1 MTASSLIKTATYKG
15 LNMSYESFELIQ
27 HQRVCQLKLNRPDQ
41 LNSMDLNFWRE
52 FPQAIKAISQD
63 NSIRALVISSS
74 GKHFCAG
81 MDLAVFAQGIQDPDL
96 ELARK
101 HENMR
106 QLVLQLQDCFNALEA
121 LRIPVLAAVQGGCIG
136 GALDLVAACDMR
148 YCTDK
153 AFFSIEEIN
162 IGMTADLGSLQR
174 LPKLMPEGLV
184 RELAYSGRRL
194 AADQA
199 LQVGLVN
206 KVYADQEQ
214 METEVLAL
222 AQQIASRS
230 PLAIAGCKQM
240 LNYSRDHSLGDS
252 LDYMATWQAGMFQQQ
267 DILASVTAKMQK
279 TEPEY
284 DDIASLD
291 NKFYPIK

>member
-1 MTASSLIKTATYKG
+1 
-15 LNMSYESFELIQ
+15 MSYQSLELIQ
-27 HQRVCQLKLNRPDQ
+27 HQQVCQLKLNRPEQ
-41 LNSMDLNFWRE
+41 LNSMDLTFWRE
-52 FPQAIKAISQD
+52 FPAAIKSIGQD
-63 NSIRALVISSS
+63 SSIRALVITSS

-81 MDLAVFAQGIQDPDL
+81 MDLGVFAQGIQDEGL

-106 QLVLQLQDCFNALEA
+106 QIVLQLQDCFNALEA

-148 YCTDK
+148 YCCEG

-174 LPKLMPEGLV
+174 LPKLMAAGLV

-194 AADQA
+194 PSTEA
-199 LQVGLVN
+199 LQAGLVN
-206 KVYADQEQ
+206 KIFSDPAQ
-214 METEVLAL
+214 MEAEVLAL
-222 AQQIASRS
+222 AGQIAGRS

-240 LNYSRDHSLGDS
+240 LNYSRDHSLSDS
-252 LDYMATWQAGMFQQQ
+252 LDYMATWQAGMFQQP
-267 DILASVTAKMQK
+267 DIIESVSAKMQK
-279 TEPEY
+279 TEPNY
-284 DDIASLD
+284 DDIASFD
-291 NKFYPIK
+291 NKFYPLK